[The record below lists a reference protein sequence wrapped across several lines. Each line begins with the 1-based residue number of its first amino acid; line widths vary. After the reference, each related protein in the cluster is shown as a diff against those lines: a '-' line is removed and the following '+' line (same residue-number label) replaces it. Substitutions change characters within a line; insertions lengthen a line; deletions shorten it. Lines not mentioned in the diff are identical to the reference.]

1 MALIDSLLELS
12 RTNQVLDLER
22 IQKRQ
27 FIAGDFE
34 GSVQGKWV
42 KLASSGAGIVSYNG
56 KEYTTVRIGFTALK
70 PGTSVE
76 LTHANGVYYSKW

>member
-1 MALIDSLLELS
+1 MALIDSLLEIN
-12 RTNQVLDLER
+12 RANQVLDAER
-22 IQKRQ
+22 AEKKQ
-27 FIAGDFE
+27 FITGDFD

-42 KLASSGAGIVSYNG
+42 KLANSGAGIVSYNG